1 MSRRTGLK
9 ALPVHWETALPGG
22 IAQVNP
28 RFDGHELNGDLEVS
42 FVPMRSVEAETGAID
57 LSLSKRLSEDLSG
70 EG

>member
-9 ALPVHWETALPGG
+9 ALPAQWQTALLGD
-22 IAQVNP
+22 IANVNP
-28 RFDGHELNGDLEVS
+28 RLDSRELEGDLEVS
-42 FVPMRSVEAETGAID
+42 LVPMRSVEQETGAID